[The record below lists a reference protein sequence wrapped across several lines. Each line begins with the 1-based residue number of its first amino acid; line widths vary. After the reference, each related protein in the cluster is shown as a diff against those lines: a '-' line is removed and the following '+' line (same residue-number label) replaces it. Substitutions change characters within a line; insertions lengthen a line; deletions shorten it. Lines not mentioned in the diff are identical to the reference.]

1 MKAPGA
7 KFNFLTS
14 YLGQPIFLRSAAGSS
29 VALCAAAG
37 RAKPLGTS
45 QISTRRF
52 LEASVSSIAAPLRS
66 LGAVVDTAQEVGTD
80 GVSCVAPTELPLI
93 RDGSSELQ
101 VPPPPLSTP
110 AVLSTRSWS
119 RPRA

>member
-7 KFNFLTS
+7 KFNYLTS
-14 YLGQPIFLRSAAGSS
+14 YFGQPIFLRSAAGSS

-52 LEASVSSIAAPLRS
+52 LEVSVSSIAAPLRS
-66 LGAVVDTAQEVGTD
+66 LGAVVDTAQDVGTE
-80 GVSCVAPTELPLI
+80 GASCVVPIQLPLM
-93 RDGSSELQ
+93 RETSRVLQ
-101 VPPPPLSTP
+101 VPLPPLNTA
-110 AVLSTRSWS
+110 AV
-119 RPRA
+119 